1 MKKMGK
7 LEELRKQKQEIEAQI
22 KDAEDEEQREREENV
37 IKKIEAIT
45 LDKKEAILSI
55 MEHDRT
61 SCSDENPCNGWYSS
75 YYDGYR
81 CRKCMLMEILNG
93 EHGGRF
99 DFNISVDINE
109 V

>member
-1 MKKMGK
+1 MGK
-7 LEELRKQKQEIEAQI
+7 LEELRKQQQEIEAQI
-22 KDAEDEEQREREENV
+22 KAAEDEERRKREVAV
-37 IKKIEAIT
+37 IKKIEALT
-45 LDKKEAILSI
+45 TTEKEVILSL

-61 SCSDENPCNGWYSS
+61 SCSDEHPSNGYS
-75 YYDGYR
+75 YYGEKYR

-99 DFNISVDINE
+99 DFDISVDINE